1 MWHVNG
7 RKSYR
12 ARVDLPKSTHPYSR
26 LSVRSEVFEFDGW
39 VDLGKVVA
47 GVLRRMRAGLF

>member
-1 MWHVNG
+1 MG
-7 RKSYR
+7 DIDG

-47 GVLRRMRAGLF
+47 GVTPLMS